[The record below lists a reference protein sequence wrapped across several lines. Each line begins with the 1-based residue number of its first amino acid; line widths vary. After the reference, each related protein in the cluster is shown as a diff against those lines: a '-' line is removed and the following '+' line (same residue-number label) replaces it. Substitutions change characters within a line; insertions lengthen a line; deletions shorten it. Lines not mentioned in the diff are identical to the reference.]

1 MLHMEKDTQLFERTI
16 LIVDDEITNRE
27 MLANILA
34 DEYKVIMAAD
44 GKEAMEKIQEYG
56 SRLSL
61 VLLDLLMPNMSG
73 FDVLKKMKETGISA
87 KLPVIVLTSKK
98 SSEIESLHLG
108 AADFLTK
115 PYDLPEVILARVR
128 HSIEL
133 FENSRIIQATKHD
146 KLTELYNPKFFLEF
160 ASQIDSR
167 YPEKT
172 MDAIVINFTRFHL
185 FFTLQ
190 KDFRC
195 ARA

>member
-1 MLHMEKDTQLFERTI
+1 MEKDTQLFERTI

-190 KDFRC
+190 QDFRC